1 MRTAVNHRES
11 DLLSKAGADVVLI
24 VDARCLNTM
33 LPSEFVSGTMLLRT
47 DA

>member
-1 MRTAVNHRES
+1 MRTALNQRKS
-11 DLLSKAGADVVLI
+11 DLLSKAGADVVLMF
-24 VDARCLNTM
+24 DARCLNTM